1 MPNVKAAKQAKT
13 VSMISLRDVSVPSL
27 TGHIVR
33 FEAGVARDVPV
44 HMVDEAMKLG
54 CAPTDSVNLPSDS
67 ELGRKAVDFVG
78 TLRDSLLFLACK
90 TVAEKNDSAD
100 FSGTTPKGE
109 VLGEITGFRVT
120 AKEATAAFQVYM
132 AAHKSGE
139 TPELHPSADKILMVQ
154 QASTKAELVELA
166 ELFEFPKEEWT
177 SKTKS
182 ELHEYLL
189 ATLREG

>member
-1 MPNVKAAKQAKT
+1 MSSMKKAKPTKM

-27 TGHIVR
+27 TGHVIR

-44 HMVDEAMKLG
+44 HMVDEAMEKG

-67 ELGRKAVDFVG
+67 ELGRKAVDFTG
-78 TLRDSLLFLACK
+78 ALRDSLLFLACK
-90 TVAEKNDSAD
+90 AVAEKNDATE

-132 AAHKSGE
+132 AAHKSGD
-139 TPELHPSADKILMVQ
+139 TPELHPSADKILMVN
-154 QASTKAELVELA
+154 QAGTKAEMVELA
-166 ELFEFPKEEWT
+166 ELFEFPKEEWS

-182 ELHEYLL
+182 ELHEYLMT
-189 ATLREG
+189 TLREG